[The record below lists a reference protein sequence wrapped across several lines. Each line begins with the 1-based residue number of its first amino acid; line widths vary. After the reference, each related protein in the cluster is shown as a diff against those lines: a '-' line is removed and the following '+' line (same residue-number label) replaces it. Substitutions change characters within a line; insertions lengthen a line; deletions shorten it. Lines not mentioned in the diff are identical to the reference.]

1 MGGQQSFAGK
11 DGSAPGTTVLAP
23 SYLNVS
29 GLVYPNFSAV
39 TGDGQNL
46 DLVVIVQAGGYAD
59 MQLLFLAVPSSND
72 GFLKQ

>member
-1 MGGQQSFAGK
+1 
-11 DGSAPGTTVLAP
+11 
-23 SYLNVS
+23 
-29 GLVYPNFSAV
+29 VYPNFSAV